1 MGMID
6 FSLKSSKSSVVRVA
20 SIACLL
26 GLLTA
31 ACNDTSAPNST
42 IQQPETETE
51 VTTKPQEEPP
61 KSNIQPPETE
71 VTSKPQGRPSPEP
84 MAPDNI
90 PTSPSPSPTRL
101 GTTSTNNETAEAKI
115 DAPQFCELNQ
125 AIVADPDPPL
135 NIRNQP
141 NVTTGLVIAT
151 VDNGRFLGVK
161 DEQNGWLQVT
171 YKIGEEELS
180 GWVAKNRTET
190 NCNYKKQQ
198 ITFPGGEGLV
208 EIRDRHIGSG
218 SHEYIFS
225 ATAGQTLTVT
235 AKKGPLPFIF
245 APKEPNR
252 QQELSGGGHYSPK
265 TNVTVEL
272 AATGNY
278 LLMFDSNY
286 KGYEYDVLVE
296 LR

>member
-1 MGMID
+1 MMN
-6 FSLKSSKSSVVRVA
+6 FSLKSSKPSLVKFA

-26 GLLTA
+26 GLLIS
-31 ACNDTSAPNST
+31 ACSDTSAPNST
-42 IQQPETETE
+42 IQQP
-51 VTTKPQEEPP
+51 
-61 KSNIQPPETE
+61 S
-71 VTSKPQGRPSPEP
+71 PSPEAEVTAQP
-84 MAPDNI
+84 QGQPFPEPREPANI

-101 GTTSTNNETAEAKI
+101 GTTSSNNETAEAKI
-115 DAPQFCELNQ
+115 DAPQFCEINQ
-125 AIVADPDPPL
+125 AKVSDPNPPL

-141 NVTTGLVIAT
+141 NVETSKVIAT
-151 VDNGRFLGVK
+151 VDNGRFLSVK

-171 YKIGEEELS
+171 YQTGEKEVS

-198 ITFPGGEGLV
+198 ITFPETGGTV
-208 EIRDRHIGSG
+208 EISDRHIGGG
-218 SHEYIFS
+218 SHEYIFR

-235 AKKGPLPFIF
+235 AKNGPLPFIF
-245 APKEPNR
+245 PPNDPNG
-252 QQELSGGGHYSPK
+252 QQDLSGGGHYSSE

-272 AATGNY
+272 PATGNY

>member
-1 MGMID
+1 MMN
-6 FSLKSSKSSVVRVA
+6 FSLKSSKPSLVRVV
-20 SIACLL
+20 SIAGLL
-26 GLLTA
+26 GLLIS
-31 ACNDTSAPNST
+31 ACHDTSANST
-42 IQQPETETE
+42 IQQPSPEAE
-51 VTTKPQEEPP
+51 VTAQ
-61 KSNIQPPETE
+61 
-71 VTSKPQGRPSPEP
+71 PQGQPSNSTIQQPSPSPEVTAQP
-84 MAPDNI
+84 QGQPFPNPREPANI

-101 GTTSTNNETAEAKI
+101 GTTSTNNQTAEAKI

-141 NVTTGLVIAT
+141 NAATGLVIAT

-161 DEQNGWLQVT
+161 DEKDGWLQVT

-208 EIRDRHIGSG
+208 EIRDRHIGGG

-235 AKKGPLPFIF
+235 AKNGPLPFIF
-245 APKEPNR
+245 APNDPNR
-252 QQELSGGGHYSPK
+252 QQDLSGGGHYSSQ

-278 LLMFDSNY
+278 LLMFDSNF